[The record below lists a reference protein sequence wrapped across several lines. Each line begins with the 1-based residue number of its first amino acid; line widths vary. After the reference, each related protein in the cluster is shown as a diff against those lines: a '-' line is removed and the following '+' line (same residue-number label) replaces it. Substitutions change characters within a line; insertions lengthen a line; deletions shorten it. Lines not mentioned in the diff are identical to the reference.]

1 MPHLDYLTYLS
12 QVFWFLLFFW
22 ISYFLFF
29 FVFFPKLYYSFRIRK
44 LKFDFLFDKYI
55 SSEYKIN
62 FYSFFF
68 KEYSEKFTNLVF
80 LFLKDVKGRYNLAL
94 SLNYKRF
101 KVLSFFLNVFILET
115 LYLYWTKGLSLNF
128 SSFLNA
134 TFFYDKKKVL
144 LLNKFNSVN

>member
-22 ISYFLFF
+22 AAYSLFF

-68 KEYSEKFTNLVF
+68 KDYSEKFTNVIF
-80 LFLKDVKGRYNLAL
+80 SFLKDLKARYNLAL
-94 SLNYKRF
+94 NLNYKKF
-101 KVLSFFLNVFILET
+101 KILSFLLNVFLVET
-115 LYLYWTKGLSLNF
+115 LYLYWSKGVSLNF
-128 SSFLNA
+128 SSFLIA
-134 TFFYDKKKVL
+134 TFFYDKKKVFL
-144 LLNKFNSVN
+144 FNKLNSIY

>member
-22 ISYFLFF
+22 FAYFLFF

-68 KEYSEKFTNLVF
+68 KDYSEKFTNIIF
-80 LFLKDVKGRYNLAL
+80 SFLKNLKLQYNL
-94 SLNYKRF
+94 SLNYNF
-101 KVLSFFLNVFILET
+101 KKFKALSFFLNIYMSEV
-115 LYLYWTKGLSLNF
+115 LYAYWFKGVSLNF

-134 TFFYDKKKVL
+134 AFFYDKKNFYTLTKL
-144 LLNKFNSVN
+144 NSVY

>member
-80 LFLKDVKGRYNLAL
+80 LFLKDVKVRYNLAL

-134 TFFYDKKKVL
+134 TFFYDKKKVI

>member
-22 ISYFLFF
+22 IAYFLFF
-29 FVFFPKLYYSFRIRK
+29 FIFFPKLYYSFRIRK

-68 KEYSEKFTNLVF
+68 KDYSEKFTNVIF
-80 LFLKDVKGRYNLAL
+80 SFLKDLKARYNLAL
-94 SLNYKRF
+94 NLNYKKF
-101 KVLSFFLNVFILET
+101 KILSFLLNVFLVET
-115 LYLYWTKGLSLNF
+115 LYLYWSKGVSLNF

-134 TFFYDKKKVL
+134 TFFYDKKKVFL
-144 LLNKFNSVN
+144 FNKLNSIY